1 MILTQISNV
10 SEVTWHKGGIVM
22 EWNSY
27 SYLKNKEKSW
37 SLHSKISTFFYISS
51 FLRIFHS
58 NVINAVKHPYEWLIT
73 SVLPEFMPALSVSL
87 HAFLP
92 DAFLSATPTLTRPHC
107 HSHSWLTISSISA
120 MHPGGEK
127 KKNVFK
133 DQRGANFNKFPF
145 LLSTNTQTR
154 QIRGYTNTAWA
165 QAANAGV
172 ATPHWWQCLILP

>member
-87 HAFLP
+87 HAFL
-92 DAFLSATPTLTRPHC
+92 LTRPHC

-127 KKNVFK
+127 KKECLQRPERGQLQQISFSPLNK
-133 DQRGANFNKFPF
+133 YTDKTDQRIHQHCLGPSCQCWSSHTT
-145 LLSTNTQTR
+145 LMTVPDLT
-154 QIRGYTNTAWA
+154 I
-165 QAANAGV
+165 GV
-172 ATPHWWQCLILP
+172 